1 MATIRMTA
9 SAGAALIALMAI
21 VPATSQAQAPKAP
34 LQLLPGP
41 NQAKQTAGAVT
52 NKAVTNKKAAKAV
65 ARTSGKATRTAA
77 SNSKATRTNTV
88 VAQPASKTAR
98 TNSRTAVTA
107 VRQSQSA
114 ASARVATAQRAARPA
129 MVATRPAAPYV
140 VAPAVLPGAGPMP
153 PIVAQGAD
161 DQSSQDNVM
170 RGGSSVALV
179 GRLPWWRNDRL
190 EPVTYGSAE
199 ADSKVMAAAEA
210 WLAANSGGRATDRA
224 SGGGLADDVVDVAN
238 ADEVNEIDLAAGSV
252 PAPQS
257 PSFLQSL
264 LALIGGAAVAAAA
277 SARLLFT

>member
-1 MATIRMTA
+1 MATFRMTA

-21 VPATSQAQAPKAP
+21 VPATSQAQAP

-41 NQAKQTAGAVT
+41 NQAKKTTGTVSNKKATKAVAKT
-52 NKAVTNKKAAKAV
+52 PGKASRTVASRNKAVRPNSAA
-65 ARTSGKATRTAA
+65 
-77 SNSKATRTNTV
+77 
-88 VAQPASKTAR
+88 AQPASKTAR
-98 TNSRTAVTA
+98 TNSRTTTTGFVAGRRQGQVT
-107 VRQSQSA
+107 
-114 ASARVATAQRAARPA
+114 TNAQRARAATIQRVPRAVVAAPRPA
-129 MVATRPAAPYV
+129 PDHTVPA
-140 VAPAVLPGAGPMP
+140 PGPQILAY
-153 PIVAQGAD
+153 D
-161 DQSSQDNVM
+161 SDDNVM

-179 GRLPWWRNDRL
+179 ARLPWWRNDRL
-190 EPVTYGSAE
+190 QPVTYGSAE

-210 WLAANSGGRATDRA
+210 WLAANRGGRATER
-224 SGGGLADDVVDVAN
+224 ADDERTLVDDVIDVAD